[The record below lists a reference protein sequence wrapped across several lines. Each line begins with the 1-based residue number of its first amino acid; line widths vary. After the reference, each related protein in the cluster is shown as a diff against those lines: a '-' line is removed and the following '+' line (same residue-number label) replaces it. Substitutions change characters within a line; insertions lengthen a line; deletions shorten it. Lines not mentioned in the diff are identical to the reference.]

1 MSYLRPTDELR
12 PSPSLALVI
21 PCYNEEPSLPA
32 LFARLHQLDLDLQAS
47 GRVRDGIE
55 VILVDDGST
64 DQTWATIM
72 GCSNGLKVTGLRLS
86 RNHGH
91 QRALLAGLLHAQTD
105 VVISLDADLQDD
117 PSVIPDMIDRY
128 REGADIV
135 YGVRASRA
143 NDTRFKRGSA
153 RAYYSALS
161 RLGVELVPDHADFR
175 LMSHKALRSLAE
187 FGETNLFLRGL
198 IPLLGHQTAT
208 VQYDRPARL
217 AGESKYPLRKMLGL
231 AIEGVTSLSVAP
243 LRVITVTG
251 FVIATLAFVYIC
263 YSIVVWA
270 MGGTVIGWASTVVPI
285 YFLGGAHL
293 VALGV
298 IGEYVG
304 KIYKET
310 KRRPRFIIDE
320 IVVARGAAVPA
331 GTTVPDSQTQVA
343 R

>member
-1 MSYLRPTDELR
+1 MSFSIQSNSSLR

-21 PCYNEEPSLPA
+21 PCHNEEQGLIA
-32 LFARLHQLDLDLQAS
+32 LLERLLALNLELQAS
-47 GRVRDGIE
+47 GRIRGAMD
-55 VILVDDGST
+55 VIFVDDGST
-64 DQTWATIM
+64 DRTWSMIL
-72 GCSNGLKVTGLRLS
+72 GCKNGLKITALRLS
-86 RNHGH
+86 RNHGQ

-105 VVISLDADLQDD
+105 VVVSLDADLQDD
-117 PSVIPDMIDRY
+117 PSVIPNMIDRY

-143 NDTRFKRGSA
+143 ADTRFKRDSA
-153 RAYYSALS
+153 RAYYAILLW
-161 RLGVELVPDHADFR
+161 LGVELIPDHSEFR

-187 FGETNLFLRGL
+187 FGETNLYLRGL
-198 IPLLGHQTAT
+198 IPQLGHQSAI
-208 VQYDRPARL
+208 VKYDRPARL
-217 AGESKYPLRKMLGL
+217 AGESKYPVRTLVGL

-251 FVIATLAFVYIC
+251 FVIATLSFAYIC
-263 YSIVVWA
+263 YSVVVWA
-270 MGGTVIGWASTVVPI
+270 MGGTVVGWASTVVSI

-320 IVVARGAAVPA
+320 IVVSSDNLIPDGEARAA
-331 GTTVPDSQTQVA
+331 Q
-343 R
+343 